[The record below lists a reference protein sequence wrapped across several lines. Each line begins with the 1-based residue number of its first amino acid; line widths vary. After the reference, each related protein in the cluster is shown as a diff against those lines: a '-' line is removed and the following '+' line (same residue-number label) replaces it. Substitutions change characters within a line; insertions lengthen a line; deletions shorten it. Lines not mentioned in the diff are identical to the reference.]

1 MIPLEMFLIIQK
13 ITYNSPTIDS
23 LFECH
28 STVRKVEAMETKGT
42 IKTIDRPLWYA
53 AYTLPRHEKAVA
65 DRLVQQKVES
75 YLPLY
80 SAMRCWNHRRMEV
93 ELPLF
98 PGYVF
103 VKMLLADRVRILSR
117 PGIIRLVSFSGSP
130 AVLPDEE
137 IERLQSSLMIWKAK
151 PYPFLTAGKQ
161 VRIKSG
167 PFAGLEGKI
176 LRRKG
181 KIRLLVT
188 LELIQSAMLLEVD
201 AAEAQ
206 LAS

>member
-1 MIPLEMFLIIQK
+1 
-13 ITYNSPTIDS
+13 
-23 LFECH
+23 
-28 STVRKVEAMETKGT
+28 VENGNV
-42 IKTIDRPLWYA
+42 LSHWYA

-65 DRLVQQKVES
+65 DRLVKEEIEA

-80 SAMRCWNHRRMEV
+80 WAGRHWNHRLVKV

-103 VKMLLADRVRILSR
+103 VRMIITDRVRVLAH
-117 PGIIRLVSFSGSP
+117 PGVIRLVGFNGK
-130 AVLPDEE
+130 AAALPDGE
-137 IERLQSSLMIWKAK
+137 IETLRSSLAIYRVV
-151 PYPFLTAGKQ
+151 PYPYLTAGKQ
-161 VRIKSG
+161 IRIRSG
-167 PFAGLEGKI
+167 PFMGLEGRI

-181 KIRLLVT
+181 KMRLVASIDLIQRSIL
-188 LELIQSAMLLEVD
+188 LELD

>member
-1 MIPLEMFLIIQK
+1 MEA
-13 ITYNSPTIDS
+13 ID
-23 LFECH
+23 
-28 STVRKVEAMETKGT
+28 VVKN
-42 IKTIDRPLWYA
+42 IDRPRWYA

-65 DRLVQQKVES
+65 DRLITQKVES

-80 SAMRCWNHRRMEV
+80 SAVHCWNHRRVEV

-103 VKMLLADRVRILSR
+103 VKMLHSDKFRILSR
-117 PGIIRLVSFSGSP
+117 PGIIRLVSFNGNP
-130 AVLPDEE
+130 AILPDEE
-137 IERLQSSLMIWKAK
+137 IERLQSSLAIWKAT

-161 VRIKSG
+161 VRIRSG

-181 KIRLLVT
+181 KMRLLVT
-188 LELIQSAMLLEVD
+188 LDLIQSAMLLELD

>member
-1 MIPLEMFLIIQK
+1 MEIIDMVK
-13 ITYNSPTIDS
+13 N
-23 LFECH
+23 
-28 STVRKVEAMETKGT
+28 V
-42 IKTIDRPLWYA
+42 DRPRWYA

-65 DRLVQQKVES
+65 DRLINQNVES

-80 SAMRCWNHRRMEV
+80 SAVRCWHQRQIEV

-103 VKMLLADRVRILSR
+103 VKMLLADRSRILSR
-117 PGIIRLVSFSGSP
+117 PGIIRLVSFNGNP
-130 AVLPDEE
+130 AVISDEE
-137 IERLQSSLMIWKAK
+137 IESLQSSLVIWKAK

-161 VRIKSG
+161 VRIRSG
-167 PFAGLEGKI
+167 PFAGLEGRI

-181 KIRLLVT
+181 KMRLLVT
-188 LELIQSAMLLEVD
+188 LDFIQSAMLLELD

-206 LAS
+206 LA

>member
-1 MIPLEMFLIIQK
+1 VQTL
-13 ITYNSPTIDS
+13 D
-23 LFECH
+23 
-28 STVRKVEAMETKGT
+28 V
-42 IKTIDRPLWYA
+42 IKNIDRSHWYA
-53 AYTLPRHEKAVA
+53 AYTLPRHEKSVA
-65 DRLVQQKVES
+65 DRLVQQNVQS

-80 SAMRCWNHRRMEV
+80 SAVRCWSHRRFEV

-103 VKMLLADRVRILSR
+103 VKMLLTDRVRILSR
-117 PGIIRLVSFSGSP
+117 PGIVRLVSFNGNP

-137 IERLQSSLMIWKAK
+137 IERLQSSLAIWKAQ

-161 VRIKSG
+161 IRIKSG
-167 PFAGLEGKI
+167 PFAGLEGRI

-181 KIRLLVT
+181 KVRLLVT
-188 LELIQSAMLLEVD
+188 LELIQSAMLLELD

-206 LAS
+206 LAC

>member
-1 MIPLEMFLIIQK
+1 MFLVTRK
-13 ITYNSPTIDS
+13 TNF
-23 LFECH
+23 LFECRI
-28 STVRKVEAMETKGT
+28 TLRKVEAMEMIDG
-42 IKTIDRPLWYA
+42 IKNIDRPRWYA

-65 DRLVQQKVES
+65 DRLVQQRVES

-80 SAMRCWNHRRMEV
+80 PAVRCWNHRRVEV
-93 ELPLF
+93 SLPLF

-103 VKMLLADRVRILSR
+103 VKMFLTDSGRILSR
-117 PGIIRLVSFSGSP
+117 PGIIRLVSFNGGP

-137 IERLQSSLMIWKAK
+137 IETLKASLRVWKAT

-161 VRIKSG
+161 VRIRSG
-167 PFAGLEGKI
+167 PFAGLQGRI

-181 KIRLLVT
+181 KMRLLVT
-188 LELIQSAMLLEVD
+188 LELIQSAMLLELD